1 MAVAETGSA
10 AGAASAAARHV
21 RFIGPEKEYW
31 RIVVRGA
38 ILLMVTLGLYRF
50 WLATDIRRYLW
61 ANTEIDGESL
71 EYSGTALE
79 LLQGFL
85 FAIALILPVYT
96 AFTITVLD
104 LGAFGNFISTSA
116 VLLLA
121 FMSQYG
127 IYLARRYRLT
137 RTVFRGVRFHQT
149 GNAIHYSICAVWWWG
164 WTVLTLGFAY
174 PFTRAALERFKMRN
188 TWYGDLQGRFEGSG
202 WHLFIRG
209 FLMWLAVLIP
219 MLTAA
224 AALLSIKWSAVMA
237 ALRGG
242 GDVVARIEKASP
254 GFADQ
259 LGLAIVA
266 SAATLAL
273 VALLLPAFHAMVMRW
288 WIAGI
293 RFGEIA
299 AVSHLRTRDVY
310 VAYLRFIGFMIAFII
325 VLLIGVFFGL
335 IILGTFFEDGSML
348 SEFVTVA
355 MMVGT
360 YVVFMLGLITLYN
373 ATVTL
378 SVWRL
383 TANSIELSDT
393 RPIGHVKAAGDAS
406 SPLGEGIAD
415 VLNLGGI

>member
-1 MAVAETGSA
+1 MALADAGTV
-10 AGAASAAARHV
+10 AGAANGAARPI

-31 RIVVRGA
+31 RIVVRGTV
-38 ILLMVTLGLYRF
+38 LLMVTLGLYRF
-50 WLATDIRRYLW
+50 WLATDIRRFLW

-85 FAIALILPVYT
+85 FAIALILPIYT

-104 LGAFGNFISTSA
+104 LGVFGNVLSTSA

-121 FMSQYG
+121 FLSQYG

-137 RTVFRGVRFHQT
+137 RTVFRGLRFHQT
-149 GNAIHYSICAVWWWG
+149 GSAVRYAVCAVWWWG
-164 WTVLTLGFAY
+164 WTAATLGFAY

-188 TWYGDLQGRFEGSG
+188 TFYGDLQGSFVGSG

-219 MLTAA
+219 LLATAT
-224 AALLSIKWSAVMA
+224 ALLSIQWSTVMA

-242 GDVVARIEKASP
+242 GDVIGRVEKASP
-254 GFADQ
+254 GF
-259 LGLAIVA
+259 LGQFGFAIV
-266 SAATLAL
+266 SFGVTLLL

-288 WIAGI
+288 WINGL
-293 RFGEIA
+293 RFGEIVA
-299 AVSHLRTRDVY
+299 TSHLRTRDVY
-310 VAYLRFIGFMIAFII
+310 VAYLRFIGFLIAFIV
-325 VLLIGVFFGL
+325 VLLVGVFFGL
-335 IILGTFFEDGSML
+335 IVLGAFFESGTML
-348 SEFVTVA
+348 TEFVTVA

-360 YVVFMLGLITLYN
+360 YVVFMLGLITLFN

-383 TANSIELSDT
+383 TAASIELSDT
-393 RPIGHVKAAGDAS
+393 SPIAQVKAAGDAS

>member
-1 MAVAETGSA
+1 MALAEAGTVAGT
-10 AGAASAAARHV
+10 ASVASRPI
-21 RFIGPEKEYW
+21 RFIGPEKDYW

-38 ILLMVTLGLYRF
+38 VLLMITLGLYRF
-50 WLATDIRRYLW
+50 WLATDVRRFLW

-85 FAIALILPVYT
+85 FAIALVLPIYT

-104 LGAFGNFISTSA
+104 LGVFGNVLSASA

-121 FMSQYG
+121 FLSQYG

-137 RTVFRGVRFHQT
+137 RTVFRGLRFHQT
-149 GNAIHYSICAVWWWG
+149 GSAIGYAIWAVWWWS
-164 WTVLTLGFAY
+164 WTLLTLGFAY

-188 TWYGDLQGRFEGSG
+188 TYYGDLQGRFEGSG
-202 WHLFIRG
+202 WHLFVRG
-209 FLMWLAVLIP
+209 ILMWLAVLIP
-219 MLTAA
+219 LLATA
-224 AALLSIKWSAVMA
+224 AALLSINWSAVMT

-242 GDVVARIEKASP
+242 GDVIGRVEQASP
-254 GFADQ
+254 GF
-259 LGLAIVA
+259 LGQFGFAVVA
-266 SAATLAL
+266 FAVTLVL

-288 WIAGI
+288 WIGGI
-293 RFGEIA
+293 RFGEIV

-310 VAYLRFIGFMIAFII
+310 LAYLRFIGYLTAFIV
-325 VLLIGVFFGL
+325 VLLVGVFFGL
-335 IILGTFFEDGSML
+335 ILLGAFGEDGTIL
-348 SEFVTVA
+348 TEILTVA

-373 ATVTL
+373 AVVTL

-383 TANSIELSDT
+383 TADSVALSDT
-393 RPIGHVKAAGDAS
+393 APIGRVKAQGDAS